1 MDVHQNINLID
12 QLMVNEQKN
21 KRWAILATILFL
33 VMACGFI
40 FFAWLWKQQKEALQK
55 QIVEQANSLKQLNR
69 TREREM
75 NIYREKDSTLA
86 EWMKNNPRVS
96 RQLPAD
102 LVVET
107 ETYEENSKMDVAE
120 SRNAT
125 IAPAPAPAPVVEAP
139 DYPTGAGS
147 AASPP
152 PETEKPYR
160 IFIQYM
166 PEQQQVARQIRE
178 KLSTTRIG
186 KVPPAEK
193 MEFDFASE
201 IRYFSETDRAQA
213 EWVAKVIAESGPKL
227 PVRFVSLSAVR
238 PRLIE
243 IWIGQNKK

>member
-1 MDVHQNINLID
+1 MDAHQNINLID
-12 QLMVNEQKN
+12 QLMANEQKN
-21 KRWAILATILFL
+21 KRWAVLATILFI

-40 FFAWLWKQQKEALQK
+40 FFAWLWNQEKEAYQK
-55 QIVEQANSLKQLNR
+55 QIEEQANLLKQVNS

-75 NIYREKDSTLA
+75 QLYREKDSTLA

-107 ETYEENSKMDVAE
+107 ETVEDISKMDVAE
-120 SRNAT
+120 SRNT
-125 IAPAPAPAPVVEAP
+125 SIAPAPAPAPIVEAP

-166 PEQQQVARQIRE
+166 PEQQQLAGQIRE
-178 KLSTTRIG
+178 KLSATRIG

-193 MEFDFASE
+193 MEFSFATE
-201 IRYFSETDRAQA
+201 IRYFSESDRAQA

-243 IWIGQNKK
+243 IWIGQ